1 MSEINSLIG
10 LLVTE
15 SAGIFDRETVEAG
28 LNSRDFRSLAA
39 SSDGKYLAAGD
50 CDGNI
55 HIFNLL
61 TSDYTCLQASHWNC
75 D

>member
-1 MSEINSLIG
+1 M
-10 LLVTE
+10 
-15 SAGIFDRETVEAG
+15 EAG
-28 LNSRDFRSLAA
+28 CSTQSFRSLAA

-61 TSDYTCLQASHWNC
+61 TSDYTCLQASPNIYCLNGRHRRPC
-75 D
+75 PL